1 MGMGL
6 KLFWGA
12 LLSLLIGGFIIL
24 ATVGVP
30 SPAVD
35 VRKNVDIEKLLN

>member
-1 MGMGL
+1 MGIGL

-12 LLSLLIGGFIIL
+12 IFSLLIAGGITL

-30 SPAVD
+30 SPSVE
-35 VRKNVDIEKLLN
+35 VHKKIDIEKLLK